1 MAEGSPRETSEE
13 DTPPSPPGEEG
24 GGSPAPEAEGINE
37 AEPVPQEPINQEP
50 VPQEPVTQEPVTQE
64 PVTQALAS
72 EKPLPQEPVPEEP
85 VGACG
90 HLQHSG
96 EPQPWL
102 NTLISDLA
110 SITLFSGAG
119 TALGILTPLMGPR
132 DVLGP
137 LVACMG
143 LWGAGVE
150 RGKIRPPSAAV
161 CLLLSAWAA
170 AVHVIGELAVFGQA
184 ALGLPLAGRA
194 ALILVIGA
202 FLPAFAT
209 RFDRGEAAWRAAAR
223 SGPASGFAPLA
234 AAIAAWRP
242 PTFVSYLL
250 LLLLPLDL
258 AARALSV
265 AAILGYQLTA
275 SRLMPSACRYEPTC
289 SRYGFRAYL
298 RHSWI
303 KATLLTAFRVLRC
316 SPIGSGGYDPIPRP
330 APLRPGPLK
339 TEDFIP

>member
-1 MAEGSPRETSEE
+1 MAEGALGETSAE
-13 DTPPSPPGEEG
+13 DTAPPSGPELAQAEG
-24 GGSPAPEAEGINE
+24 GEAPSSLTEAPATA
-37 AEPVPQEPINQEP
+37 
-50 VPQEPVTQEPVTQE
+50 
-64 PVTQALAS
+64 
-72 EKPLPQEPVPEEP
+72 EEP
-85 VGACG
+85 GTEELVGTCA
-90 HLQHSG
+90 HLQQSG

-102 NTLISDLA
+102 NTLVSDLA
-110 SITLFSGAG
+110 SLALFSGIG
-119 TALGILTPLMGPR
+119 TTLGILTPLPGPR
-132 DVLGP
+132 DVMGP
-137 LVACMG
+137 LVAGLG

-150 RGKIRPPSAAV
+150 RGKLRPPSPAT

-170 AVHVIGELAVFGQA
+170 AVHVIGEVAVLGQGV
-184 ALGLPLAGRA
+184 LGLPLATRA

-209 RFDRGEAAWRAAAR
+209 RFDRGEAGWRARAR
-223 SGPASGFAPLA
+223 SGPPTGFAPLA

-242 PTFVSYLL
+242 PTPVGWLL

-298 RHSWI
+298 KHSWI

>member
-1 MAEGSPRETSEE
+1 MAEDSPRERSSEAAL
-13 DTPPSPPGEEG
+13 PSPQEG
-24 GGSPAPEAEGINE
+24 GAPPLPPVAEEPLPAGERPL
-37 AEPVPQEPINQEP
+37 AEPGQEQD
-50 VPQEPVTQEPVTQE
+50 
-64 PVTQALAS
+64 
-72 EKPLPQEPVPEEP
+72 EEAGEL

-90 HLQHSG
+90 HVQHSG

-110 SITLFSGAG
+110 SITLFSGIG
-119 TALGILTPLMGPR
+119 TTLGILTPLMGPR

-137 LVACMG
+137 LVACLG

-150 RGKIRPPSAAV
+150 RGKIRPPSPAV
-161 CLLLSAWAA
+161 CLLLSAWGA
-170 AVHVIGELAVFGQA
+170 AVHVMGELAFFGQG

-223 SGPASGFAPLA
+223 KGPASGFAPLA

-242 PTFVSYLL
+242 PTPVSYLL